1 MTTVF
6 TAAQVIPGERI
17 CCVHFA
23 IQRRNVAMENQS
35 GMIMKAILNTV
46 NAIVRH
52 LAVTRLQILTL
63 GIPTRYAH
71 VTQVKIAA
79 REILG
84 QIIKIAPASP
94 DLVNAAQVKLSKLIQ
109 LARVNLKNSVA
120 LDKHGKL
127 M

>member
-1 MTTVF
+1 
-6 TAAQVIPGERI
+6 
-17 CCVHFA
+17 
-23 IQRRNVAMENQS
+23 MENQS

-46 NAIVRH
+46 NAIVTH

-94 DLVNAAQVKLSKLIQ
+94 DLVNAVQVKLSKLIQ